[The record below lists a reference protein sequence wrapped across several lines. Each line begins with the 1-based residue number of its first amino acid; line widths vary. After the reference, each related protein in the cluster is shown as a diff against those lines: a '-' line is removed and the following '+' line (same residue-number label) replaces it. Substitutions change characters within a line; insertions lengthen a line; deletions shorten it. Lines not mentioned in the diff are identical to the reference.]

1 MNFITNLHHQFYFI
15 EYTSYQKNNIKVI
28 EVMHGSLAG
37 IAHSITMGTHT
48 VCQGSAGVSASVAES
63 AEKLVLAARFTTR
76 SLPLYCHI
84 DTPRSCV
91 HHDKA

>member
-1 MNFITNLHHQFYFI
+1 MF
-15 EYTSYQKNNIKVI
+15 
-28 EVMHGSLAG
+28 EVMHNNLSG
-37 IAHSITMGTHT
+37 IAHSITMGSHT
-48 VCQGSAGVSASVAES
+48 VCQGNAGVLASVVES

-91 HHDKA
+91 HQG